1 MKNDVQTMQLILVQA
16 IQTQYLILIIQIIR
30 VVHVQYMSDRLAQY
44 SQI

>member
-16 IQTQYLILIIQIIR
+16 IQTQYLILTIQIIR

-44 SQI
+44 NQI